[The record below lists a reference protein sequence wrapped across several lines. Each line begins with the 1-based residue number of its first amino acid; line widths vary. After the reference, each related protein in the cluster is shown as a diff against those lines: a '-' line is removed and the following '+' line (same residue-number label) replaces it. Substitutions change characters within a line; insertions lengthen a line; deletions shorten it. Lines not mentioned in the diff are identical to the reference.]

1 MKNFMNTWQRQKV
14 RLRSAP
20 DSRTTTETR
29 ERAVTRDLRAWPPS
43 VGAPTLLSL
52 MAARSKLLPGA
63 ENTRSLRYFRYFV
76 VIEHRGLIWCI

>member
-1 MKNFMNTWQRQKV
+1 MNTWQREKV

-20 DSRTTTETR
+20 DSPTTTETR
-29 ERAVTRDLRAWPPS
+29 ERADTRDLRAWPPS

-63 ENTRSLRYFRYFV
+63 ENHDYPGYFRNFH
-76 VIEHRGLIWCI
+76 VIDIRGPLVCSFSF